1 MRLARVCSGSR
12 EGPGLAER
20 IARGRSPHV
29 RVLELPGLACTPG
42 LKGPRSRWVPALR
55 PEQEWSRG
63 FSLGLLHSRVLASRG
78 QAPPVS
84 CLGVQSAKDIN
95 RSMPHWKF
103 SGELSKTQSITVPQ
117 MSPRVTHSTYQG
129 MGNVK
134 LMKRPSMKSVMKVS
148 GQKHHF
154 PYKETQN
161 CTATP
166 GRN

>member
-103 SGELSKTQSITVPQ
+103 SGELSKGSTSSHPVFLKCGDKSSGLRSVLVPPQ
-117 MSPRVTHSTYQG
+117 LLGTDFSLNGCPRFFELISPSVVSQCLMQG
-129 MGNVK
+129 
-134 LMKRPSMKSVMKVS
+134 
-148 GQKHHF
+148 
-154 PYKETQN
+154 
-161 CTATP
+161 
-166 GRN
+166 